1 MNAIPD
7 LPGFPDPVP
16 DSQAAFRAIL
26 WAQSHPGAIV
36 TPAPALIVPAPL
48 PVAAGALLLT
58 LADAD
63 TTLWLAPGFA
73 PARDWLRFHT
83 GAPEARLSRADFV
96 LAEQL
101 PALETL
107 GTGSDDSP
115 HDGASLILPVAALG
129 EGTRCH
135 LSGPGIDGTGD
146 FAATLP
152 PGFAAFWAA
161 NHALFPRGVDVFLC
175 AGSRLAALPRSVT
188 LEVL

>member
-1 MNAIPD
+1 MNAVPD
-7 LPGFPDPVP
+7 LPGFPDSAS

-63 TTLWLAPGFA
+63 TALWLDPVFG
-73 PARDWLRFHT
+73 PARAWLRFHT
-83 GAPEARLSRADFV
+83 GAPEAPLSRADFV
-96 LAEQL
+96 LADRL
-101 PALETL
+101 PALASL

-115 HDGASLILPVAALG
+115 HDGASLILPLAALG
-129 EGTRCH
+129 EGTRCR

-152 PGFAAFWAA
+152 DGFAAFWAA
-161 NHALFPRGVDVFLC
+161 NHALFPRGADLFLC
-175 AGSRLAALPRSVT
+175 AGSRLAALPRSVA